1 MGLVSIPSRTPGT
14 RVLPAFSQR
23 GLVSPGELR
32 NSAHQVLLVHS
43 QTIHGWL
50 RNGQGLW
57 PCLGERP
64 ASPDGYGLG
73 DGRSVQTART

>member
-14 RVLPAFSQR
+14 RVLPALSQR

-43 QTIHGWL
+43 QTIHGTG
-50 RNGQGLW
+50 RSN
-57 PCLGERP
+57 R
-64 ASPDGYGLG
+64 SGLG
-73 DGRSVQTART
+73 VVEKWPGALALSW